1 MRCLKYIQFVFI
13 VLSILLGW
21 QVVNRIVLGEELMT
35 SLEVSLQSAGSSRKE
50 LEKVLCRYQVHPS
63 DSLKYKAACFLIE
76 NMPFYTYS
84 DGEQLDN
91 FKSYYAWLKISKGKT
106 PQEIADS
113 VKNAYGPIKEIN
125 EKRDIMEIDSA
136 YLCHNI
142 DWAFK
147 VWQEQPWGKNI
158 SFETFCEYLLPY
170 RIGDEPLTY
179 WREMYYEK
187 YNSLLD
193 SLRMSDSL
201 DIEDPV
207 VAANYLISKLPDKS
221 YYYTSVTPYPFGHIG
236 PEYVQYLSGTCREV
250 TDFAVYL
257 FRALGIPCAIDFVPV
272 RSYINAGH
280 FWLTTWNKD
289 GEEYMTDFPQKLRPV
304 RKNWWYRWDDSSK
317 VYRYTFSVNRDLY
330 EQMAKYGEEVYPFWR
345 LPKFTDV
352 TYGYGYSFK
361 KELVIPLEKQYKTKR
376 SGKIAYLCVSERDRW
391 TPVDWTAYD
400 AGHLVFQY
408 VRNGSFMRVA
418 TYENGTLCFLTDPFY
433 VDKQSNE
440 ICYYPAGKEK
450 EDVVL
455 YAKCDIGRENMFRDR
470 MIGGV
475 FEGSNHPDFS
485 EKDTLFIIQGRPN
498 RLNTTVK
505 SWSDKEYRYL
515 RYFGPPRSA
524 CNIAEVAFYEKND
537 TVALSGK
544 IIGTPGCYQHD
555 GTHEYTNVFDGK
567 TWTSFDYFEHVGG
580 WAGLDLGRKACVDR
594 IVYTPRNRDNYVRPD
609 DLYELFYCDR
619 DWKSAGKIKAT
630 ADSLVFRDIPVN
642 TLLLLRNHT
651 RGLDER
657 IFIYENGSQLWK

>member
-1 MRCLKYIQFVFI
+1 MSIYCLT
-13 VLSILLGW
+13 G
-21 QVVNRIVLGEELMT
+21 
-35 SLEVSLQSAGSSRKE
+35 
-50 LEKVLCRYQVHPS
+50 
-63 DSLKYKAACFLIE
+63 
-76 NMPFYTYS
+76 
-84 DGEQLDN
+84 
-91 FKSYYAWLKISKGKT
+91 
-106 PQEIADS
+106 
-113 VKNAYGPIKEIN
+113 
-125 EKRDIMEIDSA
+125 
-136 YLCHNI
+136 
-142 DWAFK
+142 
-147 VWQEQPWGKNI
+147 
-158 SFETFCEYLLPY
+158 
-170 RIGDEPLTY
+170 IGDEPLSY
-179 WREMYYEK
+179 WRETYYEK

-317 VYRYTFSVNRDLY
+317 VYRYTFSVNRGLY

-352 TYGYGYSFK
+352 TYGYGYNFK

-376 SGKIAYLCVSERDRW
+376 SGKIAYLCVSDRDRW
-391 TPVDWTAYD
+391 TPVDWTTYD
-400 AGHLVFQY
+400 AGHLAFQH

-433 VDKQSNE
+433 VDKHSNE

-515 RYFGPPRSA
+515 RYFGPP
-524 CNIAEVAFYEKND
+524 
-537 TVALSGK
+537 
-544 IIGTPGCYQHD
+544 
-555 GTHEYTNVFDGK
+555 
-567 TWTSFDYFEHVGG
+567 
-580 WAGLDLGRKACVDR
+580 
-594 IVYTPRNRDNYVRPD
+594 
-609 DLYELFYCDR
+609 
-619 DWKSAGKIKAT
+619 KSAM
-630 ADSLVFRDIPVN
+630 
-642 TLLLLRNHT
+642 
-651 RGLDER
+651 
-657 IFIYENGSQLWK
+657 

>member
-330 EQMAKYGEEVYPFWR
+330 EQMAKYGEEVYPFGR

-567 TWTSFDYFEHVGG
+567 TWTSFDYHQPTGG
-580 WAGLDLGRKACVDR
+580 WAGLDLGRKVRVDR

-609 DLYELFYCDR
+609 DLYELFYCDK

-642 TLLLLRNHT
+642 TVLLLRNHT

>member
-1 MRCLKYIQFVFI
+1 MVKRVGYFPFV
-13 VLSILLGW
+13 LILLFAFMGG
-21 QVVNRIVLGEELMT
+21 QLVESLSKDEKITSVEASLRSSGVN
-35 SLEVSLQSAGSSRKE
+35 RKE
-50 LEKVLCRYQVHPS
+50 LEKVLHHYQKNPA

-84 DGEQLDN
+84 YGEQLEN
-91 FKSYYAWLKISKGKT
+91 YKSYYTWLKKSKGKT
-106 PQEIADS
+106 PQQVVDS
-113 VKNAYGPIKEIN
+113 IKKIYGPMKEPSK
-125 EKRDIMEIDSA
+125 KRDIMEIDSA
-136 YLCHNI
+136 YLCRNI

-179 WREMYYEK
+179 WRETYYEK

-257 FRALGIPCAIDFVPV
+257 FRALGIPCAIDFVPA

-317 VYRYTFSVNRDLY
+317 VYRYTFSVNRGLY

-352 TYGYGYSFK
+352 TYGYGYNFK
-361 KELVIPLEKQYKTKR
+361 KELVIPLDKQYKTKR
-376 SGKIAYLCVSERDRW
+376 NGKIAYLCVSARDRW
-391 TPVDWTAYD
+391 TPVDWTVYD
-400 AGHLVFQY
+400 AGHLAFQY
-408 VRNGSFMRVA
+408 VRKGSFMRVA
-418 TYENGTLCFLTDPFY
+418 TYENGELCFLTDPFY
-433 VDKQSNE
+433 ADKQNDE
-440 ICYYPAGKEK
+440 IHYYPVGKERQ
-450 EDVVL
+450 DVVL
-455 YAKCDIGRENMFRDR
+455 YAKCNIEIENRFRNK

-475 FEGSNHPDFS
+475 FEGSNHPDFL
-485 EKDTLFIIQGRPN
+485 EKDTLFIIQGKPN

-515 RYFGPPRSA
+515 RYFGPA
-524 CNIAEVAFYEKND
+524 KGFCNISEVAFYEKND
-537 TVALSGK
+537 TAALSGK
-544 IIGTPGCYQHD
+544 IIGTPGM
-555 GTHEYTNVFDGK
+555 
-567 TWTSFDYFEHVGG
+567 
-580 WAGLDLGRKACVDR
+580 
-594 IVYTPRNRDNYVRPD
+594 
-609 DLYELFYCDR
+609 
-619 DWKSAGKIKAT
+619 
-630 ADSLVFRDIPVN
+630 
-642 TLLLLRNHT
+642 
-651 RGLDER
+651 
-657 IFIYENGSQLWK
+657 

>member
-1 MRCLKYIQFVFI
+1 MVKRVGYFPFV
-13 VLSILLGW
+13 LILLFAFMGG
-21 QVVNRIVLGEELMT
+21 QLVESLSKDEKITSVEASLRSSGVN
-35 SLEVSLQSAGSSRKE
+35 RKE
-50 LEKVLCRYQVHPS
+50 LEKVLHHYQKNPA
-63 DSLKYKAACFLIE
+63 DSLKYKDACFLIE

-84 DGEQLDN
+84 YGEQLEN
-91 FKSYYAWLKISKGKT
+91 YKSYYTWLKKSKGKT
-106 PQEIADS
+106 PQQVVDS
-113 VKNAYGPIKEIN
+113 IKKIYGPMKEPSK
-125 EKRDIMEIDSA
+125 KRDIMEIDSA
-136 YLCHNI
+136 YLCRNI

-158 SFETFCEYLLPY
+158 SFETFCEYILPY
-170 RIGDEPLTY
+170 RIGDEPLSY
-179 WREMYYEK
+179 WRETYYEK

-257 FRALGIPCAIDFVPV
+257 FRALGIPCAIDFVPA

-317 VYRYTFSVNRDLY
+317 VYRYTFSVNRGLY

-352 TYGYGYSFK
+352 TYGYGYNFK
-361 KELVIPLEKQYKTKR
+361 KELVIPLDKQYKTKR
-376 SGKIAYLCVSERDRW
+376 NGKIAYLCVSARDRW
-391 TPVDWTAYD
+391 TPVDWTVYD
-400 AGHLVFQY
+400 AGHLAFQY
-408 VRNGSFMRVA
+408 VRKGSFMRVA
-418 TYENGTLCFLTDPFY
+418 TYENGELCFLTDPFY
-433 VDKQSNE
+433 ADKQNDE
-440 ICYYPAGKEK
+440 IHYYPVGKERQ
-450 EDVVL
+450 DVVL
-455 YAKCDIGRENMFRDR
+455 YAKCNIEIENRFRNK

-475 FEGSNHPDFS
+475 FEGSNHPDFL
-485 EKDTLFIIQGRPN
+485 EKDTLFIIQGKPN

-515 RYFGPPRSA
+515 RYFGPA
-524 CNIAEVAFYEKND
+524 KGFCNISEVAFYEKND
-537 TVALSGK
+537 TIALSGK
-544 IIGTPGCYQHD
+544 IIGTPGCSQHD

-567 TWTSFDYFEHVGG
+567 TWTSFDYHQPTGG
-580 WAGLDLGRKACVDR
+580 WAGLDLGRKVRVDR

-609 DLYELFYCDR
+609 DVYELFYCDR
-619 DWKSAGKIKAT
+619 DWKSAGKIKAA

>member
-1 MRCLKYIQFVFI
+1 MLIGKVIINSLRKENV
-13 VLSILLGW
+13 
-21 QVVNRIVLGEELMT
+21 T
-35 SLEVSLQSAGSSRKE
+35 SLETVLQVAGENRQE
-50 LEKVLCRYQVHPS
+50 LEKVLRYYKKNSS

-91 FKSYYAWLKISKGKT
+91 YKSYYVWLKTSKGKT

-113 VKNAYGPIKEIN
+113 VKNVYGPMKEPSK
-125 EKRDIMEIDSA
+125 KRDIMEIDSA
-136 YLCHNI
+136 YLCRNI

-158 SFETFCEYLLPY
+158 SFETFCEYILPY
-170 RIGDEPLTY
+170 RIGDEPLSY
-179 WREMYYEK
+179 WRETYYEK

-257 FRALGIPCAIDFVPV
+257 FRALGIPCAIDFVPA

-317 VYRYTFSVNRDLY
+317 VYRYTFSVNRGLY

-352 TYGYGYSFK
+352 TYGYGYNFK

-376 SGKIAYLCVSERDRW
+376 SGKIAYLCVSARDRW
-391 TPVDWTAYD
+391 TPVDWTVYD
-400 AGHLVFQY
+400 AGHLAFQY
-408 VRNGSFMRVA
+408 VRKGSFMRVA
-418 TYENGTLCFLTDPFY
+418 TYENGELCFLTDPFY
-433 VDKQSNE
+433 ADKQNDE
-440 ICYYPAGKEK
+440 IHYYPVGKERQ
-450 EDVVL
+450 DVVL
-455 YAKCDIGRENMFRDR
+455 YAKCNIEIENRFRNK

-475 FEGSNHPDFS
+475 FEGSNHPDFL
-485 EKDTLFIIQGRPN
+485 EKDTLFIIQGKPN

-515 RYFGPPRSA
+515 RYFGPA
-524 CNIAEVAFYEKND
+524 KGFCNISEVAFYEKND
-537 TVALSGK
+537 TIALSGK
-544 IIGTPGCYQHD
+544 IIGTPGCSQHD

-567 TWTSFDYFEHVGG
+567 TWTSFDYHQPTGG
-580 WAGLDLGRKACVDR
+580 WAGLDLGRKVRVDR

-609 DLYELFYCDR
+609 DVYELFYCDR
-619 DWKSAGKIKAT
+619 DWKSAGKIKAA